1 MRLIKFRQKSFNV
14 FIIRRALPYQKIK
27 KYDMDFCNS
36 VKSVRAGAFKQDI
49 KSVTDTFSQYFQ
61 DF

>member
-1 MRLIKFRQKSFNV
+1 
-14 FIIRRALPYQKIK
+14 
-27 KYDMDFCNS
+27 MDFCNS

-61 DF
+61 TFKKNT